1 MNELY
6 GQSCVAT
13 PSKITA
19 LYCRLSRDDELQGDS
34 NSIKNQKAILKKYAD
49 DNGFINTEFFVDDGV
64 SGTTFDRP
72 DFQRMIAEM
81 ESGKISTIIVKNM
94 SRLGRDYLKV
104 GYYTEI
110 AFPNAEVRF
119 IAINNGVDSANQQD
133 SDFTPFL
140 NIINEWYAKDTS
152 KKIRAVFKAKG
163 ESGKPL
169 CTTPPFG
176 YKKDPDDKNHWI
188 VDEDAAKVV
197 KYIFQLCI
205 EGYGPTQ
212 IAHKLKDEGIFTPS
226 YYFKSIGLYPTAIIT
241 EEPCKWSARTVANI
255 LDKQE
260 YLGHTINFKTR
271 RKSYKI
277 KKKIDNDP
285 SEWKIFKNKHEAIID
300 EETFNTVQRI
310 RNGRRRRTLL
320 GDMPLL
326 SGMVYCAD
334 CGSKLYQVRSKDWN
348 HDKEYMVCATYRKR
362 GKHNCTSHQIRNI
375 DIEKALL
382 YMIQQVT
389 AFARDYEDEFVEL
402 VAKNKNKELERRIRE
417 SKKEL
422 EQSMSRVSKIDLL
435 IQRLYEDNVEGKI
448 SDKQFIKMTS
458 AYKNEQKTLNVRIT
472 ELNKIIENEQEKITN
487 TSNFLNLVKCYTNI
501 TKLDAEI
508 IRTFIE
514 KVYIY
519 NADTIG
525 TKKIK
530 KIKIVFNFIGEI
542 DLPTEN
548 KQ

>member
-81 ESGKISTIIVKNM
+81 ESGKIGTIIVKDM

-140 NIINEWYAKDTS
+140 NIINDWYAKDTS

-260 YLGHTINFKTR
+260 YLGHTINFKTK

-285 SEWKIFKNKHEAIID
+285 SEWKIFKNKHKAIID

-334 CGSKLYQVRSKDWN
+334 CGAKLYQVRSKAWS

-422 EQSMSRVSKIDLL
+422 EQSMNRVSKIDLL

-448 SDKQFIKMTS
+448 SDEQFIKMTS
-458 AYKNEQKTLNVRIT
+458 AYENEQKTLNVRVT
-472 ELNKIIENEQEKITN
+472 ELNKIIKNEQEKITN
-487 TSNFLNLVKCYTNI
+487 TSSFLNLVKCYTNI

-542 DLPTEN
+542 DLPTKN
-548 KQ
+548 K